1 MTTNTSLDL
10 QNAKSSGGV
19 YIKEGL
25 PIDIIIFIY
34 YGECVIV
41 NQRGEKMKDIL
52 IMLAIVAVWFVL
64 QKYILP
70 VFGVS
75 T

>member
-41 NQRGEKMKDIL
+41 NLRGGK
-52 IMLAIVAVWFVL
+52 
-64 QKYILP
+64 
-70 VFGVS
+70 
-75 T
+75 